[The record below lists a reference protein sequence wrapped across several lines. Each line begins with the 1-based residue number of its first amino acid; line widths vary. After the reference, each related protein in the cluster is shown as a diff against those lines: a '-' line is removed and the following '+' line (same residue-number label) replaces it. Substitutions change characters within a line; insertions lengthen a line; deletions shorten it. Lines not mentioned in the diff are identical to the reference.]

1 MFFTIREEISN
12 FKYDG
17 VLEVVSEALRLT
29 GFGGNCTA
37 NGSGRESVH
46 YVSPQGWGQVL
57 RRPVYRLPPVL
68 IARE

>member
-37 NGSGRESVH
+37 NGSGGKVCSM
-46 YVSPQGWGQVL
+46 SL
-57 RRPVYRLPPVL
+57 RK
-68 IARE
+68 ARGRC